1 MTTKEIKKIAR
12 IAGILYLA
20 IAILAPLGDM
30 VFRADLIVPGDVA
43 ATASNIMASE
53 GQYRLGF
60 VSDLITQTVHV
71 FLALFLFKLLKP
83 VNKNHAVLLAVLGL
97 VSVPITM
104 LNELNQIVPLLLLNG
119 AETLTGFTAGQL
131 QTLATLFL
139 DLRVQGVSIS
149 YIFWGLWLFPMG
161 YLIFKSGYI
170 PKILG
175 VLMII
180 AGLGYLIEFVL
191 FFLFPQLDA
200 SIIMF
205 TFWGE
210 VLLPLWL
217 LIKGVNV
224 KQWENRTLE
233 SA

>member
-20 IAILAPLGDM
+20 IAFLAPLGDM
-30 VFRADLIVPGDVA
+30 VFRAGLIVPGDTA
-43 ATASNIMASE
+43 ATASNIMAFE

-60 VSDLITQTVHV
+60 VSDLITQTVQI
-71 FLALFLFKLLKP
+71 FLVLFLFKLLKP
-83 VNKNHAVLLAVLGL
+83 VNENYAVLMLVLGL
-97 VSVPITM
+97 VGIPISM
-104 LNELNQIVPLLLLNG
+104 LNELNQIMPLLLLRG
-119 AETLTGFTAGQL
+119 ADYLTAFTTDQL
-131 QTLATLFL
+131 QALVPLFL
-139 DLRVQGVSIS
+139 DLRVHGVSIL

-175 VLMII
+175 VLIII
-180 AGLGYLIEFVL
+180 AGCGYLIEFVL
-191 FFLFPQLDA
+191 FFLFPNLDA
-200 SIIMF
+200 SIKMF

-217 LIKGVNV
+217 VIKGVNAD
-224 KQWENRTLE
+224 KWEERVLE

>member
-30 VFRADLIVPGDVA
+30 VFRADLIVPGDAA

-83 VNKNHAVLLAVLGL
+83 VNKKHAVLLAVLGL

-119 AETLTGFTAGQL
+119 AENLTGFTAGQL

-139 DLRVQGVSIS
+139 DLRKRR
-149 YIFWGLWLFPMG
+149 FH
-161 YLIFKSGYI
+161 
-170 PKILG
+170 
-175 VLMII
+175 
-180 AGLGYLIEFVL
+180 
-191 FFLFPQLDA
+191 
-200 SIIMF
+200 
-205 TFWGE
+205 
-210 VLLPLWL
+210 
-217 LIKGVNV
+217 
-224 KQWENRTLE
+224 
-233 SA
+233 